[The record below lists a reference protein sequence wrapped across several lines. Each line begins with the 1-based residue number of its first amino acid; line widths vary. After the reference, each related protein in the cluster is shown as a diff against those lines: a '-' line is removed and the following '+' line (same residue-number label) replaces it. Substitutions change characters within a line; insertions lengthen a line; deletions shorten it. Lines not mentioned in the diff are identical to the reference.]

1 MTSPAKNEYILIT
14 GASSGIGRAL
24 AAEGA
29 SRGHNLF
36 LVALPHDGLDDF
48 VQEMKEKHKV
58 EVKYNTTDLTQKDAP
73 QKIYEEAA
81 AAGIRVG
88 TLINNAG
95 MGHAGNFH
103 EMTHEQLDSMIH
115 LNLRA
120 LTHFTHLFIRDM
132 VARNDGHI
140 LNVGSLGAY
149 TPVAYKSV
157 YLASKSYVY
166 YFTGALREEYGDTN
180 LKFSVLMPAAVA
192 TSKKVK
198 QRVKDS
204 GVMGK
209 ITLLTPEYVARY
221 TFDKMEKGKFTIM
234 PGLASRAIFSIS
246 KWVPSGVL
254 LKVTQRVF
262 NKSN

>member
-1 MTSPAKNEYILIT
+1 MTSPAKKEYILIT

-48 VQEMKEKHKV
+48 VKEIKEKHKV
-58 EVKYNTTDLTQKDAP
+58 EVKYSTIDLTQREAP

-81 AAGIRVG
+81 TAGIRVG

-132 VARNDGHI
+132 VARNGRAH
-140 LNVGSLGAY
+140 
-149 TPVAYKSV
+149 P
-157 YLASKSYVY
+157 
-166 YFTGALREEYGDTN
+166 
-180 LKFSVLMPAAVA
+180 
-192 TSKKVK
+192 
-198 QRVKDS
+198 QC
-204 GVMGK
+204 GK
-209 ITLLTPEYVARY
+209 
-221 TFDKMEKGKFTIM
+221 
-234 PGLASRAIFSIS
+234 PGRLHSC
-246 KWVPSGVL
+246 GL
-254 LKVTQRVF
+254 
-262 NKSN
+262 